1 MNEGDLILGEGQGS
15 PSLAYTVVWLP
26 NPFRPILDA
35 ASLCSLTPLTS
46 HSSSK
51 PFDGPTAYR
60 LKQHLP
66 ILAFKA
72 L

>member
-1 MNEGDLILGEGQGS
+1 MNEGISFFGRGGEACPWHIQLSGS
-15 PSLAYTVVWLP
+15 KTHSVPS
-26 NPFRPILDA
+26 LDA

-60 LKQHLP
+60 LKQRLP
-66 ILAFKA
+66 KLAFKA